1 MASLL
6 QQVLVRPG
14 STAKLARRDPADLL
28 GIADAKRRG
37 RIRAE
42 RSTARIAELQEV
54 LWAEGR
60 RSLLIVLQGLDASGK
75 DGATRRLLTG
85 VNPQGAQVTSFKAPT
100 SEELDHD
107 FLWRI
112 HRVLPPRGTIGVFNR
127 SHYEDIVTTQQLG
140 LIDAREAERRCRAVN
155 EFERHLTDQGVAILK
170 VFLHLSKE
178 EQRIRLQERIDDPR
192 KHWKMD
198 LHDLETRRHFEDLG
212 RLYDKAIAA
221 TSTEYAPWH
230 VVPADRKW
238 VRDIVLGE
246 LAVDALER
254 LNPQFPAPNPEFAG
268 LVVE

>member
-1 MASLL
+1 MAPLPP
-6 QQVLVRPG
+6 QVLVRPG

-37 RIRAE
+37 RARAE

-54 LWAEGR
+54 LWAEGKH
-60 RSLLIVLQGLDASGK
+60 SLLIVLQGLDASGK
-75 DGATRRLLTG
+75 DGATRQLLTG
-85 VNPQGAQVTSFKAPT
+85 VNPQGTQVTSFKAPT
-100 SEELDHD
+100 SVELGHD

-112 HRVLPPRGTIGVFNR
+112 HQALPPRGTIGVFNR
-127 SHYEDIVTTQQLG
+127 SHYEDVVTTQQLG
-140 LIDAREAERRCRAVN
+140 LIDGREAERRCRAVN
-155 EFERHLTDQGVAILK
+155 EFERHLTDQGTAILK

-198 LHDLETRRHFEDLG
+198 LLDLETRLHFDELN

-221 TSTEYAPWH
+221 TSTDYAPWH

-238 VRDIVLGE
+238 VRDVVIGE
-246 LAVDALER
+246 LAVAALEGLR
-254 LNPQFPAPNPEFAG
+254 PQVPPANPAFDG
-268 LVVE
+268 LVVV

>member
-14 STAKLARRDPADLL
+14 ATAKLSRRDPADLL
-28 GIADAKRRG
+28 GLPDGKRRG
-37 RIRAE
+37 RARAE
-42 RSTARIAELQEV
+42 RCTARIAELQET
-54 LWAEGR
+54 LWAEGK

-100 SEELDHD
+100 SEEAAHD

-112 HRVLPPRGTIGVFNR
+112 HRATPPRGSIGVFNR
-127 SHYEDIVTTQQLG
+127 SHYEDVVTTQQLG
-140 LIDAREAERRCRAVN
+140 LIDGREAERRCRAIN
-155 EFERHLTDQGVAILK
+155 EFERHLTDQGTTVLK

-178 EQRIRLQERIDDPR
+178 EQRIRLQERIDDPH

-198 LHDLETRRHFEDLG
+198 LRDLETRTHFDELY

-221 TSTEYAPWH
+221 TSTKYAPWH

-238 VRDIVLGE
+238 VRDIVVGE
-246 LAVDALER
+246 LVVQALEGMK
-254 LNPQFPAPNPEFAG
+254 LAFPPPNPDLAG
-268 LVVE
+268 VVVE

>member
-14 STAKLARRDPADLL
+14 ATAKLARRDPADLL
-28 GIADAKRRG
+28 GLPDGKRRG
-37 RIRAE
+37 RARAD
-42 RSTARIAELQEV
+42 RATARIAELQEV

-75 DGATRRLLTG
+75 DGAARRLLTG

-100 SEELDHD
+100 AEELDHD

-112 HRVLPPRGTIGVFNR
+112 HQVTPPRGTIGVFNR

-155 EFERHLTDQGVAILK
+155 EFERHLTDQGTAIVK

-178 EQRIRLQERIDDPR
+178 EQRVRLQERIDDPH
-192 KHWKMD
+192 KHWKAD
-198 LHDLETRRHFEDLG
+198 LRDLETRAHFEDLY
-212 RLYDKAIAA
+212 RLYDRALSA

-238 VRDIVLGE
+238 VRDIVVGE
-246 LAVDALER
+246 LVVDALER
-254 LNPQFPAPNPEFAG
+254 MNPQWPAPNPELAG
-268 LVVE
+268 VVVQ